1 MTASEWWGKLRTRLG
16 SALGGEPAP
25 VSSNAHV
32 ARASEALR
40 TLLDDKSIP
49 GAVRMELSEDFAQ
62 IEALLGKLAAGEL
75 HIAVFGRVSV
85 GKSALGNAL
94 LGRAAFETGVL
105 HGTTR
110 KRNAER
116 WQEIAGQGLHLIDTP
131 GINELSGEERERLAF
146 DVAVISD
153 LVIFV
158 VDGDMTQS
166 ELAALATLAKTQR
179 PLLLALN
186 KSDRYTPDERTRL
199 LARLREHSAGLVR
212 GEDVVACAALPA
224 DRIVVQVEA
233 DGREHERRIAQ
244 APDVAALDTRLRDIS
259 TREGKTLAAL
269 NAGLFAGDLS
279 DRVAER
285 VAAARRD
292 LSTRVIRNYCL
303 AKGVAVALNPVPVAD
318 LLAAASLD
326 VAMVLHLGK
335 VYGVPL
341 TRAEA
346 GTLITTICAQ
356 LAALMGAIWGV
367 HLVASALKGV
377 SAGLSTVVTAGAQG
391 ALAWYATELV
401 GRAAER
407 YLLQGKSWGD
417 GGAKRA
423 VAEILSSL
431 DRDSILRDARSAIL
445 ARLRGAHAG
454 GAA

>member
-1 MTASEWWGKLRTRLG
+1 
-16 SALGGEPAP
+16 
-25 VSSNAHV
+25 V
-32 ARASEALR
+32 
-40 TLLDDKSIP
+40 
-49 GAVRMELSEDFAQ
+49 Q
-62 IEALLGKLAAGEL
+62 IG
-75 HIAVFGRVSV
+75 
-85 GKSALGNAL
+85 
-94 LGRAAFETGVL
+94 
-105 HGTTR
+105 
-110 KRNAER
+110 
-116 WQEIAGQGLHLIDTP
+116 
-131 GINELSGEERERLAF
+131 
-146 DVAVISD
+146 
-153 LVIFV
+153 
-158 VDGDMTQS
+158 
-166 ELAALATLAKTQR
+166 
-179 PLLLALN
+179 
-186 KSDRYTPDERTRL
+186 
-199 LARLREHSAGLVR
+199 
-212 GEDVVACAALPA
+212 
-224 DRIVVQVEA
+224 A
-233 DGREHERRIAQ
+233 DGRETETRAAQ
-244 APDVAALDTRLRDIS
+244 SPDVAALDARLRAIAE
-259 TREGKTLAAL
+259 REGKTLAAL

-292 LSTRVIRNYCL
+292 LSARVIRNYCL

-346 GTLITTICAQ
+346 GTLIATICAQ

-423 VAEILSSL
+423 VAEILASL
-431 DRDSILRDARSAIL
+431 DRDSILRDARRLIL
-445 ARLRGAHAG
+445 ARLRA
-454 GAA
+454 